1 MLLLALC
8 LLFAPHAEGSEPGI
22 VALRGSVRIQGLDA
36 PVYDKNGDVRHAP
49 ASLTKVMTVLL
60 AVESGRLD
68 EPVTISQRAT
78 AAGGASIYLRPE
90 SKWTLRDLV
99 YAAQLVSANDAA
111 AAIAEHLGGSIEGF
125 VAVMNA
131 RAAAL
136 GMHNTNFVNPHGM
149 PHASQYSTAH
159 DLTLLALTAAANPQ
173 FVEVAVT
180 RRHVTASGTA
190 LVNQNRLLDEYSGLI
205 MGKTGYTDAAGQCFV
220 VVAERGGLRVASAI
234 LGSQGQAIWSDSA
247 ALLNYGFANYRNN
260 VLFRPRQTLGLQD
273 VALSGK
279 VIVVSTEGYEFVTAR
294 GESPATRIEIHP
306 YRPLWPPLRPGDI
319 VGEVVVQVESQRT
332 VVPLTVAYH
341 VPLFTPERLK
351 VAGVAGGLLLL
362 YLAGSAIVT
371 RRRRS

>member
-8 LLFAPHAEGSEPGI
+8 LLFAPYAEGSEPGI
-22 VALRGSVRIQGLDA
+22 VALRGSVRIQGLDV
-36 PVYDKNGDVRHAP
+36 PVYDKNGDIRHAP

-90 SKWTLRDLV
+90 SNWTLRDLV

-131 RAAAL
+131 RAQAL

-159 DLTLLALTAAANPQ
+159 DLTLLALTAAANTQ

-279 VIVVSTEGYEFVTAR
+279 VIVVSTEGHEFVTAR

-306 YRPLWPPLRPGDI
+306 YRPLWPPLWPGDI

-362 YLAGSAIVT
+362 YLAGSAILT